1 MSTDPLESSPPPSHG
16 IATLAMI
23 GSAACWGLATVM
35 SKGALSIL
43 PPLSLLTAQLSAS
56 IVLIWTLLLCVQGV
70 PRISGPMRLA
80 ALNGVLEPG
89 LSYVV
94 GMQGLALTSAANASL
109 IGATEPVLSLALL
122 FVVFRERSRWR
133 DVIAIALAVVGAGL
147 VTATGGGAG
156 GKEGSVHFAGDMLV
170 VASTLFAALY
180 VVLSSRL
187 ADHAPPLLLA
197 GLQQSVGFVIIL
209 SATVV
214 SLIAGWESI
223 SHWPTTG
230 EWLFIVFSGVAQ
242 HTLPFWLYLYAVRT
256 IPVQKAALY
265 LTLIPVFGVSGAVAF
280 LGEPVGAMQMG
291 GSALIV
297 VALLAAS
304 FDRKMI
310 MKRDRPPL

>member
-1 MSTDPLESSPPPSHG
+1 MTTRALELPPAPSIG
-16 IATLAMI
+16 VATFAMI
-23 GSAACWGLATVM
+23 ASAACWGLATVM
-35 SKGALSIL
+35 SKGALAIL
-43 PPLSLLTAQLSAS
+43 PPFSLLTVQLCAS
-56 IVLIWTLLLCVQGV
+56 IAVIWAIVLGLQGV
-70 PRISGPMRLA
+70 PKIGRPMRIA
-80 ALNGVLEPG
+80 ALNGLLEPG

-94 GMQGLALTSAANASL
+94 GMQGLALTTAANASL

-122 FVVFRERSRWR
+122 FLVFRERSRRR
-133 DVIAIALAVVGAGL
+133 DIVAIVLAVIGAGL
-147 VTATGGGAG
+147 VTATGFGEGG
-156 GKEGSVHFAGDMLV
+156 VHTAGDLLIV
-170 VASTLFAALY
+170 CSTLFAALY

-187 ADHAPPLLLA
+187 ANHAPPLLLA
-197 GLQQSVGFVIIL
+197 GLQQSVGLVIIL
-209 SATVV
+209 TVTVV
-214 SLIAGWESI
+214 ALGAGWESLPD
-223 SHWPTTG
+223 WPTAG
-230 EWLFIVFSGVAQ
+230 EWLFVVFSGLAQ

-280 LGEPVGAMQMG
+280 LGEPISTMQMA